1 MKKLILIIVLFSQQV
16 IYTQNDLPADQ
27 IYDNVNNSVVVVIA
41 YDKKDN
47 MYQGSGV
54 VISSSGYIATNYHV
68 CSDAD
73 KIEIKHFTQQ
83 IKNPE
88 IVYKDENK
96 DILILK
102 VNENLFK
109 PISIG
114 TSVNL
119 KQGQRIYAIGSPEG
133 YENSISEGI
142 ISGFRIEN
150 NANLI
155 QMTAPITD
163 GSSGGAV
170 VNSKGE
176 LIGLSVSGQH
186 DGNIYFV
193 IPVEDILNLIYPS
206 NNFAVTNETE
216 NYLQKG
222 KEANKQKDYESAVLY
237 FSKYLE
243 KNLNDFDAY
252 YSRGYANF
260 KLKKFKPAIVDFTK
274 ALEFNKT
281 KFETYFYRANSYYSL
296 KDFTNSLNDYTEA
309 INIAPQYTELYYN
322 RGYANFKLKKYENA
336 AADWNKAIE
345 YNDEYLKELKPKIEE
360 ANKRLEIQKNQQ

>member
-1 MKKLILIIVLFSQQV
+1 MKKIYFYLILFLFIRINYS
-16 IYTQNDLPADQ
+16 QNDLPADQ

-54 VISSSGYIATNYHV
+54 VLSSSGYIATNYHV

-73 KIEIKHFTQQ
+73 RIEIKHFTQQ

-102 VNENLFK
+102 VNENLFT
-109 PISIG
+109 PIIIG
-114 TSVNL
+114 ASTNL
-119 KQGQRIYAIGSPEG
+119 RQGQRIYAIGSPEG

-150 NANLI
+150 NVNLI

-170 VNSKGE
+170 VNSRGE

-186 DGNIYFV
+186 DGNIYFA
-193 IPVEDILNLIYPS
+193 IPVEDILKLLYPT
-206 NNFAVTNETE
+206 NNIAEKNESD
-216 NYLQKG
+216 NYFLKG
-222 KEANKQKDYESAVLY
+222 KEANKEKDYENAVLY

-260 KLKKFKPAIVDFTK
+260 KLKKFKPAIIDFTK
-274 ALEFNKT
+274 ALEFNNS
-281 KFETYFYRANSYYSL
+281 KFETFFYRANSYYSL
-296 KDFTNSLNDYTEA
+296 KDFVNALADYTEA
-309 INIAPQYTELYYN
+309 INISPQYPELYYN
-322 RGYANFKLKKYENA
+322 RGYAYFRSKKYENA
-336 AADWNKAIE
+336 MTDWNKAIE
-345 YNDEYLKELKPKIEE
+345 YNEEYLKELKPLIDTAK
-360 ANKRLEIQKNQQ
+360 KRLESHN

>member
-1 MKKLILIIVLFSQQV
+1 MKKYFFLVLTLLIRINYSQ
-16 IYTQNDLPADQ
+16 TELPADQ
-27 IYDNVNNSVVVVIA
+27 IYDNVNNSVVVVMA

-47 MYQGSGV
+47 MYQGSGI

-88 IVYKDENK
+88 IVYKDESK

-102 VNENLFK
+102 VNENLFT
-109 PISIG
+109 PINIG
-114 TSVNL
+114 TSANL

-150 NANLI
+150 NASLI

-176 LIGLSVSGQH
+176 LIGMSVSGQH
-186 DGNIYFV
+186 DGNIYFA
-193 IPVEDILNLIYPS
+193 IPVEDILKLLSPF
-206 NNFAVTNETE
+206 NNIAENNESDI
-216 NYLQKG
+216 YLQKG
-222 KEANKQKDYESAVLY
+222 KDANKQKDYESAVLY

-252 YSRGYANF
+252 YSRGFANF
-260 KLKKFKPAIVDFTK
+260 KLKKYKSAIGDFTK
-274 ALEFNKT
+274 ALEFNGE
-281 KFETYFYRANSYYSL
+281 KFETYFYRGNSYYAL
-296 KDFTNSLNDYTEA
+296 KDFSNAYNDYTEA
-309 INIAPQYTELYYN
+309 INIAPQYPELYYN
-322 RGYANFKLKKYENA
+322 RGYSNFKMKKYESA
-336 AADWNKAIE
+336 AADWNKAVE
-345 YNDEYLKELKPKIEE
+345 YNEDYSVELKPLIDE
-360 ANKRLEIQKNQQ
+360 ANKRIQMLNKKP